1 MNSNTDNIEILNGKI
16 AKTFFKFTLP
26 NVIGFIAMS
35 SVVIV
40 DSYFVSNY
48 VNAVAFAAVTVTIPL
63 VTIVYG
69 ISIMLTIG
77 GAVLIGTYLGE
88 GHIEKASA
96 TFTKIVI
103 SISTVALTASALC
116 LIFPEYVAH
125 ILGANAEI
133 MPYAVPYIKMIAVF
147 FIFQSLEYCLS
158 VIVRTDGSPYI
169 ASSAVISGAVIN
181 FILDYIFIVKMGMGI
196 TGAALG
202 TGISFA
208 ISTIILSIHFI
219 MKKGSLYLTK
229 NIGSWKEIIYASY
242 NGSSELLS
250 ETSAGI
256 VAWTFNKIMSAKLGT
271 YGIEAFGV
279 INHAIW
285 VTNMLCYAVGD
296 SMVPL
301 LSINYGGKKLNR
313 IKAFI
318 KLARISVLFI
328 GISMF
333 AIFTII
339 PDIITS
345 LFLDPVAEKEAFNTA
360 LLFAE
365 YIKYAFLFIGL
376 NIIIS
381 SSFTALQKPLQSVAV
396 AFLRG
401 LSLPVLF
408 ILALPLIMGNT
419 GIYIAVP
426 AAEIVTL
433 TAGYIIWKN
442 NSTVKEIYKMN
453 KI

>member
-1 MNSNTDNIEILNGKI
+1 MNTNTDNIEILNGKI
-16 AKTFFKFTLP
+16 TKTFLKFTLP

-88 GHIEKASA
+88 GNIEKASA
-96 TFTKIVI
+96 TFTKIII
-103 SISTVALTASALC
+103 SISAVALTASALC
-116 LIFPEYVAH
+116 LLFTEQAAYM
-125 ILGANAEI
+125 LGANAEI
-133 MPYAVPYIKMIAVF
+133 IPYAVPYIRMIAIF
-147 FIFQSLEYCLS
+147 FIFQALEYCLS
-158 VIVRTDGSPYI
+158 VIIRTDGSPYL
-169 ASSAVISGAVIN
+169 ASTAVISGAVIN
-181 FILDYIFIVKMGMGI
+181 FILDYIFIIKLNMGI

-208 ISTIILSIHFI
+208 ISTVILSIHFI

-229 NIGSWKEIIYASY
+229 KTGSWKEIAYASY

-301 LSINYGGKKLNR
+301 LSINYGGKNLNR
-313 IKAFI
+313 IKAFLR
-318 KLARISVLFI
+318 LARITVLFI

-333 AIFTII
+333 AVFTII
-339 PDIITS
+339 PEKITS
-345 LFLDPVAEKEAFNTA
+345 FFLDPVVEKEAFNTA

-408 ILALPLIMGNT
+408 IIALPFIMGNT

-426 AAEIVTL
+426 AAEIITL
-433 TAGYIIWKN
+433 TAGYIIWKKS
-442 NSTVKEIYKMN
+442 STVKEIYSLG